1 LIIVSTLVACL
12 KALTH
17 GLPAALDLHWLHY
30 QLPSVSDCQGLSVQ
44 TLSHCQ
50 HLIFLYQCNAAAY
63 SQCCRDIEVLEYEED
78 GAADEGAEDKVAA

>member
-1 LIIVSTLVACL
+1 M
-12 KALTH
+12 
-17 GLPAALDLHWLHY
+17 
-30 QLPSVSDCQGLSVQ
+30 
-44 TLSHCQ
+44 LSHCQ